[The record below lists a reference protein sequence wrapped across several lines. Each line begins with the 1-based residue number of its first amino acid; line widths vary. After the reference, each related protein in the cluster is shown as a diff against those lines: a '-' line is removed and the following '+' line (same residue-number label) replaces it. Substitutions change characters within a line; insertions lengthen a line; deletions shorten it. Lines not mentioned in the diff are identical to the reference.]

1 MPRKL
6 GSIVALAAALTTG
19 AATALPA
26 QALTPV
32 PLPGSGAQFFAW
44 SNYEAPEEA
53 DARSA
58 VENYYLCV
66 GPAVIPTVS
75 ASEAAAITRGL
86 NVLATI
92 EGSAD
97 IRKITSVLAKK
108 SLQIH
113 EETLG
118 ALGLSGRLGGA
129 GAVSLLMAKK
139 SKDRR
144 HLVNAAAIM
153 LHFDRLPEAYDL
165 LTWADRRKAGSDP
178 DGNFESAYQSAWA
191 ETLLRLGRTTEAQQR
206 FEAAATAN
214 PLATTPRLGVARAL
228 ACAGDYDAAARWWA
242 RGQRSLD
249 LADPFEET
257 PPEPSASRVQP
268 RWKMI
273 LVEPLID
280 PSQGIGG
287 AKFES
292 FEPPESANVPDTYF
306 YEAYNFYSK
315 ALEDLDS
322 YFPDPVRMT
331 WIQRAIVRYAIRL
344 TETDRSVGITKD
356 LISVQLRNVVE
367 AADNG
372 EDDLGCG
379 AADNYGSFW
388 GATRRLYE
396 LHQDLAD
403 RYHQIYTA
411 AAKQVSSKPVNEHLN
426 GLADEMVYRAYLDFV
441 ELLGGA
447 AQLNGDNVT
456 AHATWAAIRV
466 RANDAARAD
475 DLPLPYPECE
485 SSFNDYATGAF
496 EGPAEPGDP
505 GSGGPCNNLT
515 KGLNLKMGIDGKLLK
530 KLPIS
535 LEVKAN
541 CESVSAEVKGPP
553 LGIPLATLTGF
564 LSYEDNF
571 VENQV
576 EIFGGVKG
584 SYGLSDLGADVNVG
598 ISFLYGMGEDGPEI
612 IDVRIKSETSI
623 SVTDGPKS
631 FETKKSLGYS
641 FVTGKLI

>member
-6 GSIVALAAALTTG
+6 GSVVALAAALATG
-19 AATALPA
+19 LATALPA

-32 PLPGSGAQFFAW
+32 PLPGSNTQFFAW
-44 SNYEAPEEA
+44 SNYQAPEEA
-53 DARSA
+53 DALSA

-66 GPAVIPTVS
+66 SQAAMPTVS
-75 ASEAAAITRGL
+75 ASEAAAISRGL
-86 NVLATI
+86 SALATI
-92 EGSAD
+92 EGRAD
-97 IRKITSVLAKK
+97 IKKITTVLAKK
-108 SLQIH
+108 PLQIH

-165 LTWADRRKAGSDP
+165 LTWADRRKAGPDL
-178 DGNFESAYQSAWA
+178 DGNFESAYHSAWA
-191 ETLLRLGRTTEAQQR
+191 ETLLRLGRTSDARRR
-206 FEAAATAN
+206 FETAATAN

-228 ACAGDYDAAARWWA
+228 ACAGDYDTAARWWA

-249 LADPFEET
+249 LADPFIET
-257 PPEPSASRVQP
+257 EPEPSVSRQQP
-268 RWKMI
+268 RWKVI

-280 PSQGIGG
+280 PNDGIGG
-287 AKFES
+287 AKFRS
-292 FEPPESANVPDTYF
+292 YDPPGSANVPDDYWVQ
-306 YEAYNFYSK
+306 AYNFYSQ
-315 ALEDLDS
+315 ALDELES
-322 YFPDPVRMT
+322 YFPASVRMN
-331 WIQRAIVRYAIRL
+331 WIQRAIERYATRL
-344 TETDRSVGITKD
+344 IETDRSIGITKD
-356 LISVQLRNVVE
+356 AISVQLRTLIE

-411 AAKQVSSKPVNEHLN
+411 AAKQVSSKPVNKYLN
-426 GLADEMVYRAYLDFV
+426 DLADEMVYRAYLDFV

-447 AQLNGDNVT
+447 AQLNGDNIT
-456 AHATWAAIRV
+456 AHATWAAMRV
-466 RANDAARAD
+466 RANDEARAED
-475 DLPLPYPECE
+475 MPPPYPQCE
-485 SSFNDYATGAF
+485 SSFNNFATGAF
-496 EGPAEPGDP
+496 EGPDSPGDP

-515 KGLNLKMGIDGKLLK
+515 KGVNLKMGIDGKLLK

-553 LGIPLATLTGF
+553 IGIPLATLSGF
-564 LSYEDNF
+564 LSYEDNY
-571 VENQV
+571 VDNQV

-598 ISFLYGMGEDGPEI
+598 VSFVYGMGEDGPEI

-623 SVTDGPKS
+623 SITDGPTS

>member
-6 GSIVALAAALTTG
+6 GAFVAVVLAVAIGT
-19 AATALPA
+19 TALPA

-66 GPAVIPTVS
+66 GPAVMPTVS

-86 NVLATI
+86 NALATI

-97 IRKITSVLAKK
+97 IKKITSVLAKK

-165 LTWADRRKAGSDP
+165 LTWADRRKAGPDI
-178 DGNFESAYQSAWA
+178 DGNFASAYHGAWA
-191 ETLLRLGRTTEAQQR
+191 EALLRLGRTTEAQRR

-228 ACAGDYDAAARWWA
+228 ACAGDYDTAARWWA

-249 LADPFEET
+249 LPDSFEET
-257 PPEPSASRVQP
+257 PPEPSASRMQP
-268 RWKMI
+268 RWKMT

-280 PSQGIGG
+280 PDEGIGG

-292 FEPPESANVPDTYF
+292 FEPPESANVPGDYW
-306 YEAYNFYSK
+306 YEAYQFSTA
-315 ALEDLDS
+315 ALNDLDA
-322 YFPDPVRMT
+322 YFPEPVRMT
-331 WIQRAIVRYAIRL
+331 WIQRAIARYAGSLISS
-344 TETDRSVGITKD
+344 DRSVKITQD
-356 LISVQLRNVVE
+356 MIAVQERNLIA
-367 AADNG
+367 AADADNL
-372 EDDLGCG
+372 EGCG
-379 AADNYGSFW
+379 AADNYNEFW
-388 GATRRLYE
+388 SAARRLYE

-411 AAKQVSSKPVNEHLN
+411 AAKQVSDKAVNTYLN
-426 GLADEMVYRAYLDFV
+426 GLADEYVYRAYLDFTD
-441 ELLGGA
+441 LLGGA
-447 AQLNGDNVT
+447 ARLGGGNIST
-456 AHATWAAIRV
+456 HASGAAAAV
-466 RANDAARAD
+466 RANDYARLIGA
-475 DLPLPYPECE
+475 PLPASDCA
-485 SSFNDYATGAF
+485 SSFNNFKTGNF
-496 EGPAEPGDP
+496 KGPGKPGDP
-505 GSGGPCNNLT
+505 GAGGPCNNLT
-515 KGLNLKMGIDGKLLK
+515 KGFNLKMGIEGKVLK

-553 LGIPLATLTGF
+553 VGIPLATLTGF

-571 VENQV
+571 VDNQV

-598 ISFLYGMGEDGPEI
+598 VSFVYGMGEDGPEI

-641 FVTGKLI
+641 FGTGKLI

>member
-1 MPRKL
+1 MPRKM
-6 GSIVALAAALTTG
+6 GSLVALAAALATG

-32 PLPGSGAQFFAW
+32 PLPDSKAQFFAW
-44 SNYEAPEEA
+44 SNYQAPEQA
-53 DARSA
+53 DALSA
-58 VENYYLCV
+58 VENYYLCASA
-66 GPAVIPTVS
+66 AVMPTVS
-75 ASEAAAITRGL
+75 ASESAAITRGL
-86 NVLATI
+86 NTLAAI

-97 IRKITSVLAKK
+97 IKKITTVLAKK

-129 GAVSLLMAKK
+129 GAVSLLMSKK

-153 LHFDRLPEAYDL
+153 LHFDRVPEAYDL
-165 LTWADRRKAGSDP
+165 LTWADRRKAGPDP
-178 DGNFESAYQSAWA
+178 DGTFESAYQSAWA
-191 ETLLRLGRTTEAQQR
+191 ETLLLLGRTSDAQQR
-206 FEAAATAN
+206 FEAAAAAN

-228 ACAGDYDAAARWWA
+228 ACEGDYDAAARWWA
-242 RGQRSLD
+242 RGQRALD
-249 LADPFEET
+249 LANPFEET
-257 PPEPSASRVQP
+257 PTEPSTSRVQP

-273 LVEPLID
+273 LVEPLVD
-280 PSQGIGG
+280 PNEGIGG

-292 FEPPESANVPDTYF
+292 FEPPDSANVPDDYW
-306 YEAYNFYSK
+306 YEAYEFSRA
-315 ALEDLDS
+315 ALEGLDA
-322 YFPDPVRMT
+322 YYPEPVRMT
-331 WIQRAIVRYAIRL
+331 WIQRAIERYATRL
-344 TETDRSVGITKD
+344 IETDRSVGITKD
-356 LISVQLRNVVE
+356 MISVQLRNLVL
-367 AADNG
+367 AADVDNL
-372 EDDLGCG
+372 DGCG
-379 AADNYGSFW
+379 AADNYGEYW
-388 GATRRLYE
+388 GAARRLYE

-411 AAKQVSSKPVNEHLN
+411 AAKQVSDKAVNKYLN
-426 GLADEMVYRAYLDFV
+426 GLADEYVYRAYVDFTD
-441 ELLGGA
+441 LLGGA
-447 AQLNGDNVT
+447 AQLGGGNITSHASAAAT
-456 AHATWAAIRV
+456 AV
-466 RANDAARAD
+466 RANDYAR
-475 DLPLPYPECE
+475 LEGMPLPYPKCE
-485 SSFNDYATGAF
+485 SSFNNFATSAF
-496 EGPAEPGDP
+496 QGPAKPGDP

-515 KGLNLKMGIDGKLLK
+515 KGVNLKMGIDGKVLK

-553 LGIPLATLTGF
+553 IGIPLATLTGF

-571 VENQV
+571 VDNQV

-598 ISFLYGMGEDGPEI
+598 VSFVYGMGEDGPEI

-641 FVTGKLI
+641 FVTGKII

>member
-6 GSIVALAAALTTG
+6 GSLVALAAALATG
-19 AATALPA
+19 VATALPT

-32 PLPGSGAQFFAW
+32 PLPGSSAQFFAW
-44 SNYEAPEEA
+44 SNYETPEEA

-66 GPAVIPTVS
+66 GPTVMPSVS

-86 NVLATI
+86 DALATI
-92 EGSAD
+92 EGRAD
-97 IRKITSVLAKK
+97 IKKITAALAKK
-108 SLQIH
+108 PLQIH

-165 LTWADRRKAGSDP
+165 LTWADRRQAGSDP
-178 DGNFESAYQSAWA
+178 DGNFKSAYHSAWA
-191 ETLLRLGRTTEAQQR
+191 ETLLRLGRTSEAQKR
-206 FEAAATAN
+206 FETAATAN
-214 PLATTPRLGVARAL
+214 PLATTPRLGVARAM

-249 LADPFEET
+249 LADPFVET
-257 PPEPSASRVQP
+257 PPEPSASRVKP

-280 PSQGIGG
+280 PNEGIGG

-292 FEPPESANVPDTYF
+292 YDPPGSANVPDTYSF
-306 YEAYNFYSK
+306 EAYNFYSK
-315 ALEDLDS
+315 ALEELAS
-322 YFPDPVRMT
+322 YFPTSVRMN
-331 WIQRAIVRYAIRL
+331 WIQRAIVRYATRL
-344 TETDRSVGITKD
+344 TETDRSIGITKD
-356 LISVQLRNVVE
+356 MISVQLRTVIE
-367 AADNG
+367 AADSG

-379 AADNYGSFW
+379 PADNYGSFW

-411 AAKQVSSKPVNEHLN
+411 AAKQVSSKPVNKHLN
-426 GLADEMVYRAYLDFV
+426 ALADEMVYRAYLDFV

-447 AQLNGDNVT
+447 AQLDGDNIT
-456 AHATWAAIRV
+456 SHATWAATKV

-475 DLPLPYPECE
+475 EMPLPFPECG
-485 SSFNDYATGAF
+485 SSFNNTATGAF
-496 EGPAEPGDP
+496 KGPAKPGDP

-515 KGLNLKMGIDGKLLK
+515 KGFNLKMGIDGKLLK

-553 LGIPLATLTGF
+553 VGIPLATLTGF
-564 LSYEDNF
+564 LSYEDN
-571 VENQV
+571 VVDSQV

-598 ISFLYGMGEDGPEI
+598 ISFVYGMGEDGPEI

-623 SVTDGPKS
+623 SVTDGPRS

-641 FVTGKLI
+641 FGTGKLI